1 MNSKKILL
9 FIERAEN
16 IIKDFLSIEKD
27 NFTLN
32 VLIECRD
39 ILKSLKNEIT
49 HNCTNIDIQ
58 VLKRSKI
65 LGVYAFKVFENSP
78 LENIFDEILNLLWEE
93 FPIYK
98 DL

>member
-16 IIKDFLSIEKD
+16 IIKDFLSTEKD

-32 VLIECRD
+32 VLIECGD
-39 ILKSLKNEIT
+39 ILKSLKKEIT
-49 HNCTNIDIQ
+49 HNCTNVDIQ
-58 VLKRSKI
+58 VLKRTKI
-65 LGVYAFKVFENSP
+65 LGIYAFKVFENSA